1 MTTKSIKN
9 IKKEFHDNGIFY
21 TPPEL
26 AKMYLDY
33 IPFKPRRVYDPTC
46 GQGNLLN
53 IFDDDVE
60 KYGQELYQ
68 DELDKAYKY
77 LKNFH
82 GYCGNTLYDDGF
94 KDEKFDCIVGNYP
107 FSIKWQ
113 QFHDERFDVA
123 PALAPNGRADYA
135 FILHM
140 LYHLSDDGVCVC
152 MGFPGI
158 LYRGNKEGTI
168 RQWLVDQN
176 YIDRV
181 IHIAGNAFEDTKIA
195 TCILVLKK
203 NKTTTDVIFEDKE
216 TNETKTVGIDEIRA
230 NKYNLSV
237 SSYIVKEIEKEV
249 IDPIQTEIDCETHV
263 IEQLLHQFNMTK
275 LAMGLM
281 DRDDIYINF
290 VQHVDKCVRDW
301 MNAENIKPI

>member
-1 MTTKSIKN
+1 
-9 IKKEFHDNGIFY
+9 
-21 TPPEL
+21 
-26 AKMYLDY
+26 
-33 IPFKPRRVYDPTC
+33 
-46 GQGNLLN
+46 
-53 IFDDDVE
+53 
-60 KYGQELYQ
+60 
-68 DELDKAYKY
+68 
-77 LKNFH
+77 
-82 GYCGNTLYDDGF
+82 
-94 KDEKFDCIVGNYP
+94 
-107 FSIKWQ
+107 
-113 QFHDERFDVA
+113 
-123 PALAPNGRADYA
+123 
-135 FILHM
+135 M

-181 IHIAGNAFEDTKIA
+181 VHIAGNTFEDTKIA

-237 SSYIVKEIEKEV
+237 SSYIVKAIEKEV